1 MTIRG
6 FDQDSI
12 TGGLKSIHLDDLFT
26 QELIN
31 PDPLFSSTV
40 LVTTKSFSVS
50 DDISNL
56 ELFRRHVLKVWIIS
70 PRILDEFEK
79 GLRTFDLRCSIC
91 LEPDHLWVNKSPK
104 HFKIS
109 IEISIYECFNSIS
122 LCRQD
127 FSFFVAKMRNVLL
140 IKRGPYWD
148 RTSDPHNVN
157 VVLYR

>member
-12 TGGLKSIHLDDLFT
+12 TGGLKSIHLDDLFS

-56 ELFRRHVLKVWIIS
+56 ETFRRHVLKVWIIS

-79 GLRTFDLRCSIC
+79 GLRTFDLLRSIRFK
-91 LEPDHLWVNKSPK
+91 PNHLWVNESPK
-104 HFKIS
+104 RF
-109 IEISIYECFNSIS
+109 
-122 LCRQD
+122 
-127 FSFFVAKMRNVLL
+127 
-140 IKRGPYWD
+140 
-148 RTSDPHNVN
+148 
-157 VVLYR
+157 